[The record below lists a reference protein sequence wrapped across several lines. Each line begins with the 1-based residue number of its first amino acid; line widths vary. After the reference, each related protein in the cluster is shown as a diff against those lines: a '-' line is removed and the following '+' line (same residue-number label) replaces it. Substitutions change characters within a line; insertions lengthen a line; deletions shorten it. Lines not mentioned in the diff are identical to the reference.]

1 MPPAVTYSDAST
13 KFGIGAVLL
22 LPRERVAYFFR
33 TRAKG
38 TAGRGA
44 PAKYVPAGGFPSG
57 ARPIDFL
64 EVEAAVVA
72 DAVFGPMLQ
81 QAGYHEEV
89 SFVDNN
95 VSLAWITDGCA
106 FRDDVDPLIEDMW
119 FCLACRQAYKWWE
132 RVSSTS
138 NVADLPSRGHP
149 PTLPSDWALHE
160 LKGVR
165 RWRAPVNA
173 GTW

>member
-1 MPPAVTYSDAST
+1 M
-13 KFGIGAVLL
+13 
-22 LPRERVAYFFR
+22 
-33 TRAKG
+33 
-38 TAGRGA
+38 
-44 PAKYVPAGGFPSG
+44 
-57 ARPIDFL
+57 
-64 EVEAAVVA
+64 VA

-138 NVADLPSRGHP
+138 NVADLPSRGLP
-149 PTLPSDWALHE
+149 PTLPSDWTLHE

-165 RWRAPVNA
+165 CWQAPVNA